1 MSKKVQQKFTATD
14 VKISKAFEVSKG
26 KPLTFKQINAI
37 LEELGLEPI
46 NSGHLNSAMKKGI
59 IKSGDEVMQTVTVAT
74 KVTAY
79 RFGNFD
85 ADLAAAKCS
94 DEAKKVAEAIK
105 TMVED
110 EDIKTC
116 GYFTAADVSAVLG
129 KKVAP
134 AHLTKLCGA
143 GFITKDDEKVAIKR
157 LREEP
162 AKSYE
167 RLDLAVVEGEVVPTS
182 VELEV
187 EDDAE

>member
-1 MSKKVQQKFTATD
+1 MSKKVKQTFTATD
-14 VKISKAFEVSKG
+14 VRIAKAFEIAGG
-26 KPLTFKQINAI
+26 KPLTFKQLNAI
-37 LEELGLEPI
+37 LEEAGLEPI

-59 IKSGDEVMQTVTVAT
+59 IKSGDEVMQTVVVKT

-79 RFGNFD
+79 ELGDFD

-94 DEAKKVAEAIK
+94 DGVKEVAEAIK
-105 TMVED
+105 AMAND
-110 EDIKTC
+110 EEVKER
-116 GYFTAADVSAVLG
+116 GYFTAADVSAELG

-143 GFITKDDEKVAIKR
+143 GFISKKDDKISVER

-167 RLDLAVVEGEVVPTS
+167 RLDLAVVEGKDVPTS
-182 VELEV
+182 LELEV
-187 EDDAE
+187 EEDA